1 MSHKD
6 TASLLTLPMEML
18 HRIFDEFD
26 PATVFVSMRDVC
38 QQLRTAVNSYY
49 RYQLDHTSLS
59 KPDFHR
65 LLHRVDP
72 ECVTG
77 LRLSDGEMTSG
88 QIGLFLSLV
97 DIGRFTRLRSLTLL
111 HVTEQDLCTLLD
123 HATGC
128 SLTSLTLHTR
138 ITGSLESERI
148 VRHLSTIIAQPSLRR
163 LEFLTSSLSDLIDQF
178 DWPVQCKLQHLTM
191 QSYVRERVVAILLD
205 ASDLETLVIGAG
217 MESLTKKEYKRTERL
232 FLTPDP
238 PLTSLTLSNCSL
250 SMDEI
255 NSLLSFTPS
264 LCHLKIIDTG
274 VCFVDGSRWE
284 ELINTKLL
292 FLKKFEFLISFT
304 LGYDVDPMESDLS
317 YLISS
322 FCTPFWT
329 EEKLWPVTGCWF
341 PHLERG
347 EIYTPPICASSYTY
361 SPVETIKTFSNFTT
375 DIPPLILWKGVNEL
389 CLNLYLPK
397 SCEEE
402 KVR

>member
-1 MSHKD
+1 
-6 TASLLTLPMEML
+6 ML

-38 QQLRTAVNSYY
+38 QQLRAAVNIYY
-49 RYQLDHTSLS
+49 RYELDYTSLS

-65 LLHRVDP
+65 LLRRVDS

-77 LRLSDGEMTSG
+77 LRLSDGEMTTG

-111 HVTEQDLCTLLD
+111 HVTGQDLCTFLD

-128 SLTSLTLHTR
+128 SLTSLTLHTGVN
-138 ITGSLESERI
+138 GSLESERI
-148 VRHLSTIIAQPSLRR
+148 VRHLLKIMAQPSLRR
-163 LEFLTSSLSDLIDQF
+163 LEFLTSSLCDLIDQF
-178 DWPVQCKLQHLTM
+178 DWPVQCKLQHLAM
-191 QSYVRERVVAILLD
+191 QSYAKERVVDILLD
-205 ASDLETLVIGAG
+205 ASHLETLVVGTG
-217 MESLTKKEYKRTERL
+217 MESMMKKQSYGNKRL
-232 FLTPDP
+232 SLTPHR
-238 PLTSLTLSNCSL
+238 PLTSVTLSNCLL

-255 NSLLSFTPS
+255 DSLLFFTPS
-264 LCHLKIIDTG
+264 LCHLKIIDSG
-274 VCFVDGSRWE
+274 MCFVDGSRWE
-284 ELINTKLL
+284 ELIQTKLP
-292 FLKKFEFLISFT
+292 FLKKFEFFISFN

-347 EIYTPPICASSYTY
+347 EIYTPPICASNYTY
-361 SPVETIKTFSNFTT
+361 SPVGTLKRFSNFTT
-375 DIPPLILWKGVNEL
+375 DIPPPIMCKGVKEL
-389 CLNLYLPK
+389 CLNLYLL
-397 SCEEE
+397 ENRRE